1 MVNNFLAITV
11 SYLFKDH
18 DLKAIYFMDEQRN
31 LFHVKSIFLSNFLGI
46 KLSAFQP
53 SHSKVSINLSPS
65 IEILSRLMPNVLPSI
80 LIRIYDSIILIYS
93 DT

>member
-31 LFHVKSIFLSNFLGI
+31 LFHVKSIF
-46 KLSAFQP
+46 
-53 SHSKVSINLSPS
+53 
-65 IEILSRLMPNVLPSI
+65 
-80 LIRIYDSIILIYS
+80 
-93 DT
+93 